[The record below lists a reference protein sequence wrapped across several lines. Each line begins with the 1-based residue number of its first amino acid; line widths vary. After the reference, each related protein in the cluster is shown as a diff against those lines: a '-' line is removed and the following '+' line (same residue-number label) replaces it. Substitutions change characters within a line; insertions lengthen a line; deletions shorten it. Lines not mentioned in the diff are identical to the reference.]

1 MRIVK
6 PSKTRR
12 RNVAAVHDTNSP
24 LAATYQYD
32 KDSRR
37 KKLGGRMAKTVIVT
51 KFHSSA
57 FKHASE
63 SALRRESLS
72 GRLYLTPASRRVRTN
87 TSPHRRHT
95 LKKKKLR
102 RVQLKHLQ

>member
-63 SALRRESLS
+63 SALKKREF
-72 GRLYLTPASRRVRTN
+72 VREAVSNAGFT
-87 TSPHRRHT
+87 TGKDEHFPSSPSHVKEEKT
-95 LKKKKLR
+95 KEGAA
-102 RVQLKHLQ
+102 